1 MTKGV
6 ETGNV
11 AAMKLPNVQ
20 VLPSRW
26 APTNATR
33 LLALGALLLLGGC
46 AGRPI
51 YDEAALS
58 RAKRIAI
65 MPASDAL
72 GRDGGNAGPTQT
84 GVLLGEIAQLQ
95 VFDVEGPGQMRK
107 AFQQAGSMPGGM
119 WSRELQARIADTLK
133 IHLLAVGDVTD
144 YRFWKK
150 WKKADWVIGQTR
162 YTETTWLV
170 AVRLRL
176 ISPEDGRLVYC
187 HQAEAESKEG
197 YGPAL
202 LAANRA
208 VLEPLRKFLEAQK
221 K

>member
-1 MTKGV
+1 MKSS
-6 ETGNV
+6 NV
-11 AAMKLPNVQ
+11 RVLPN
-20 VLPSRW
+20 RRD
-26 APTNATR
+26 PTSIPG

-51 YDEAALS
+51 YDETALS
-58 RAKRIAI
+58 QAKRIAI

-72 GRDGGNAGPTQT
+72 GRDGSNAGPTQT

-95 VFDVEGPGQMRK
+95 FFAVEGPGQMRK
-107 AFQQAGSMPGGM
+107 AFLQASSMSGGM

-133 IHLLAVGDVTD
+133 INLLAVGDVTD

-150 WKKADWVIGQTR
+150 WKKADWMIGQTR

-187 HQAEAESKEG
+187 HEAEAESKEG

-208 VLEPLRKFLEAQK
+208 VLKPLRKFLEAQK